1 MKHKLAI
8 LSILSA
14 IAIFLCACSSRKK
27 VDTKP
32 DSSKEKIHSVIAE
45 TKMSESKQS
54 VASPRAV
61 VYRTKKDYINNVPV
75 MMDETKT
82 RLVSYP
88 DPIDVR
94 FNAKPTLLENGYLLD
109 NRGIGVNVAFTSYT
123 YDEYVALASVPSQ
136 EDLLSHIIDKEP
148 LVELWV
154 CAPRH
159 TYNDLIK
166 DINQLIKDGFPNC
179 TSLIK

>member
-1 MKHKLAI
+1 MSDRVAI
-8 LSILSA
+8 LSISSA
-14 IAIFLCACSSRKK
+14 IAIFLCACSSSKK
-27 VDTKP
+27 VDAKL
-32 DSSKEKIHSVIAE
+32 DSSQEKVHVSFTE
-45 TKMSESKQS
+45 TKMSELRQS
-54 VASPRAV
+54 IASPSAI
-61 VYRTKKDYINNVPV
+61 VYRTRKDYINNVPV

-82 RLVSYP
+82 KLVSYP

-94 FNAKPTLLENGYLLD
+94 FNAKPTLLDKGYLLD

-123 YDEYVALASVPSQ
+123 YYEYVALPSVPSQ
-136 EDLLSHIIDKEP
+136 AELLSHIIDKEP

-166 DINQLIKDGFPNC
+166 DINQLVKDGFPNC
-179 TSLIK
+179 TALIK